1 MSLRTLRVIL
11 VVACLIPL
19 WITACGNGSPTPT
32 GSQPP
37 VLPSETPS
45 SATLEPSPTPVP
57 PSPTPIPLAALVNR
71 EPITLAE
78 FQAELAR
85 FQASSAATGTNLA
98 SDPSTTVLNDLIGQT
113 LLAQAAVE
121 NGFIVDETL
130 LQSRIDTL
138 EAQLGGPQALAD
150 WISAHGYTADDF
162 KQALMRSIAA
172 AWMRDQIAAA
182 APTTAEQVHVL
193 QILLYNSTQADQV
206 YALLQSG
213 QDFLELAASYDPTT
227 GGDLGWFPQG
237 YLSEPALEEAAFALQ
252 PGQYSPVIETDL
264 GFHILYVIE
273 RDAQHP
279 LDPDARRALQLQ
291 ALQDWLTERR
301 NQSNIQILLP

>member
-1 MSLRTLRVIL
+1 V
-11 VVACLIPL
+11 
-19 WITACGNGSPTPT
+19 NG
-32 GSQPP
+32 
-37 VLPSETPS
+37 
-45 SATLEPSPTPVP
+45 
-57 PSPTPIPLAALVNR
+57 

-98 SDPSTTVLNDLIGQT
+98 SNPSTTVLNDLIGQT

-121 NGFIVDETL
+121 NGFIVDETM

-138 EAQLGGPQALAD
+138 EAQLGGTQALAD

-162 KQALMRSIAA
+162 KQALRRSIAA

>member
-1 MSLRTLRVIL
+1 MSLRYPWVIL
-11 VVACLIPL
+11 VVACLLPFL
-19 WITACGNGSPTPT
+19 FTACGEGSPTPT

-37 VLPSETPS
+37 VITTETPS
-45 SATLEPSPTPVP
+45 GITPEPSLTPVP
-57 PSPTPIPLAALVNR
+57 PTSTPIPLAALVNG

-85 FQASSAATGTNLA
+85 FQASSAASGTNLA
-98 SDPSTTVLNDLIGQT
+98 SDPNTIVLNDLIEQT

-130 LQSRIDTL
+130 LQSRIGAL
-138 EAQLGGPQALAD
+138 EAQLGGTQALAD
-150 WISAHGYTADDF
+150 WTIAHGYTPDDF
-162 KQALMRSIAA
+162 KQALRRSIAA

-182 APTTAEQVHVL
+182 VPTTAEQVHVL

-213 QDFLELAASYDPTT
+213 QNFPELAASYNPTT

-237 YLSEPALEEAAFALQ
+237 YLSEPSLEEAAFALQ